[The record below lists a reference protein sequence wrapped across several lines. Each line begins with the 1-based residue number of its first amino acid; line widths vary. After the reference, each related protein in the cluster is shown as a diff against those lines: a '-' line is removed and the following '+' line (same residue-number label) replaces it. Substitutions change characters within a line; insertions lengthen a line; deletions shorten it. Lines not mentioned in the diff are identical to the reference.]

1 MRDLTMQD
9 VYSMSKILKKMNL
22 KQDVVLEGKT
32 QEQAGFELIVT
43 VFENLHLAEKEVNG
57 FIASLVGI
65 TADEYSQLP
74 FEEGMKYLEEFK
86 NKPGIVNFFKSAGK
100 LMK

>member
-9 VYSMSKILKKMNL
+9 VYTMSKILKKMQL
-22 KQDVVLEGKT
+22 KSDVVIEGKT
-32 QEQAGFELIVT
+32 QEQAGFELIIT

-57 FIASLVGI
+57 FLASLVGI
-65 TADEYSQLP
+65 TPEEYLKLP
-74 FEEGMKYLEEFK
+74 FEEGLKYLEEFK
-86 NKPGIVNFFKSAGK
+86 NKPGISSFFKSAGR